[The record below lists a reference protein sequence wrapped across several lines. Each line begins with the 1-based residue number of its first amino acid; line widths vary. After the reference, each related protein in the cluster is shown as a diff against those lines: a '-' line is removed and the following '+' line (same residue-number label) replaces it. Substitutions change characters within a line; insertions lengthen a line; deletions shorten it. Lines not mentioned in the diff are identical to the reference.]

1 MAQIFVFGNVTAD
14 LQQQISTNGTGYVC
28 FDIGEHIGYGEAQH
42 TQFYQVWAW
51 GQDAQR
57 LVKKGVGKG
66 SFIWITG
73 SLELVDYIKKDGV
86 TKDKKLK
93 LILDNWGFV
102 PGKRSNSETE
112 ATKEQKE
119 QPVSAIFGQMKEL
132 DGEREA
138 LPE

>member
-14 LQQQISTNGTGYVC
+14 LQLQVSTNGTQYVC

-57 LVKKGVGKG
+57 LVGKGAGKG
-66 SFIWITG
+66 SFIWITDAV
-73 SLELVDYIKKDGV
+73 ELVDYTKKDGV

-102 PGKRSNSETE
+102 PGRREKPDTDWTRKQE
-112 ATKEQKE
+112 E
-119 QPVSAIFGQMKEL
+119 QPASAASTQIEEL
-132 DGEREA
+132 DGERDV